1 MHRLPIDVRH
11 PAILALILTA
21 PALLVGCAGIH
32 GGRKPPPDTPATGF
46 ELYYVLPRTV
56 LTVTAPITRNET
68 KKGTCADYLG
78 AKVCADGSETCSP
91 GDQQTLAKA
100 LGLPP
105 AITEFSTYSLG
116 KLAMASQSEA
126 DVTEIHQL
134 PLTGSRLA
142 ERALIVE
149 LSEAGL
155 LITGDSTVKPRG
167 LQLAAGVIKSI
178 AGIVSILAA
187 EEGEEEKEQRCVGH
201 AREVIKERAKRRQ
214 LLSRLAAAGSMPAE
228 TAKLVLDPSS
238 TRETKLLE
246 NFVKK
251 NKIPGDVVCE
261 VRPVPEDVT
270 ATTHF
275 EAALF
280 QVSKL
285 NGVCIGVS
293 ETTCVL
299 AHEEGDKVQCWV
311 PEALRSSQP
320 DSVGDQDPV
329 HQVKLRIDYVAD
341 QFSEHLRGKGVATAG
356 AGTDRSFFFRVP
368 ALAQVALGVS
378 PKGDAGFAETVI
390 NERRMIA
397 QLGLVTSLPGEGN
410 DQVIVSLYQDTGALK
425 KLTTRA
431 EPIAVDQVTGII
443 DSVKGVVAAE
453 QTSDDELKRLER
465 ERKVLE
471 EQKKIRD
478 FKKQLGL
485 EEDGP

>member
-1 MHRLPIDVRH
+1 M
-11 PAILALILTA
+11 
-21 PALLVGCAGIH
+21 
-32 GGRKPPPDTPATGF
+32 
-46 ELYYVLPRTV
+46 
-56 LTVTAPITRNET
+56 
-68 KKGTCADYLG
+68 
-78 AKVCADGSETCSP
+78 
-91 GDQQTLAKA
+91 
-100 LGLPP
+100 
-105 AITEFSTYSLG
+105 
-116 KLAMASQSEA
+116 
-126 DVTEIHQL
+126 
-134 PLTGSRLA
+134 
-142 ERALIVE
+142 
-149 LSEAGL
+149 
-155 LITGDSTVKPRG
+155 
-167 LQLAAGVIKSI
+167 
-178 AGIVSILAA
+178 
-187 EEGEEEKEQRCVGH
+187 
-201 AREVIKERAKRRQ
+201 IKERAKRRQ
-214 LLSRLAAAGSMPAE
+214 LLSRLAAGGSMPAE

-251 NKIPGDVVCE
+251 TKIPGDVVCE
-261 VRPVPEDVT
+261 VRPVSEDVT

-280 QVSKL
+280 QVSRL
-285 NGVCIGVS
+285 NGVCIGVPVPKA
-293 ETTCVL
+293 TCDL

-311 PEALRSSQP
+311 PEALRSSRP

-341 QFSEHLRGKGVATAG
+341 QFSENLRDKGVATAG

-453 QTSDDELKRLER
+453 QTSDDELKR
-465 ERKVLE
+465 
-471 EQKKIRD
+471 
-478 FKKQLGL
+478 
-485 EEDGP
+485 